1 VTLLL
6 DTVALPSAHTPAH
19 LHAHFALRADRT
31 TLVHLATQ
39 PPLQALRT
47 LYPTAD
53 IGEAELQIATL
64 GPGLLGGDHH
74 HINVEAGID
83 TRVRLTTQSATRI
96 LPKRD
101 GLPARADVTL
111 RVAQQACLS
120 WRPLPTIIQADAAYH
135 QTIDLTLA
143 DGATAFVWDVLVPGR
158 LARGECFAFAELD
171 AALRVR
177 TPEGR
182 VLAAER
188 LRIAPSQDD
197 PSSLAV
203 LPQPDV
209 VLGSLWVLAPG
220 CPIAVPGIDPGPN
233 TGITELPNGAGLLI
247 RTLAPTAQAA
257 TERLERALALINT
270 AGDSL

>member
-39 PPLQALRT
+39 PPLQALRP
-47 LYPTAD
+47 LYPIANT
-53 IGEAELQIATL
+53 GEAELQIATL
-64 GPGLLGGDHH
+64 GPGLMGGDHH
-74 HINVEAGID
+74 HISVEAGIG

-96 LPKRD
+96 LPMRD
-101 GLPARADVTL
+101 GLPAKTDVTL
-111 RVAQQACLS
+111 RVAPHARLS

-158 LARGECFAFAELD
+158 LARGECFAFAEFD

-177 TPEGR
+177 TAEGHL
-182 VLAAER
+182 LAAER
-188 LRIAPSQDD
+188 LRIRLSEDD
-197 PSSLAV
+197 PSSPAA

-209 VLGSLWVLAPG
+209 VLGSLWVVG
-220 CPIAVPGIDPGPN
+220 CRMAVPEVDPGPN